1 LLNFKIISEFTD
13 DKNPF
18 QRGPAASSKSNE
30 MTILNTL
37 KMIPKVGEKNAA
49 ILLEKFKSK
58 FYFKNLSNFS
68 KDQTFLIY
76 K

>member
-1 LLNFKIISEFTD
+1 MLNFKIISEFTD